1 MKQIYLDNGATSFPK
16 APGVG
21 QAMKDYIEKV
31 GVNVNRSS
39 YRATAE
45 AALSTLTVRED
56 LCRLF
61 GAGEDPSYAI
71 FTSGVTM
78 SLNMIMK
85 GALHPGDHLIISG
98 MEHNA
103 VARPATQLEAAGVA
117 VSIAPCDED
126 GVLRLEEFEKLITPK
141 TCLAVM
147 QYASNV
153 SGTIQPIGAIGAIC
167 RRHGVLLAVDSAQAA
182 GHFAFDMRKLQIDA
196 LCFTGHKGLLGPS
209 GIGGFV
215 MNEAMNKALTPL
227 IAGGTGSMS
236 ASLEMPPTL
245 PDRYEAGTPNLP
257 GIMGLGVALRYLQEV
272 GLDALHRR
280 EMALTERFLSGLRGN
295 EHIRIPGP
303 ADAKGRVGVI
313 SVDFLRQDNADE
325 RLMPIGHKLGL
336 ISEETYSA
344 YLKREEQKNAEIER
358 LNTVFLA
365 PGEEINAL
373 LESAGTA
380 PLTTGIR
387 MSELIKRPQVSY
399 DMLAPFDKERPP
411 LSRSVREK
419 VEVEIKYEGYIAR
432 QRAQVN
438 EMLRLEGKKIPENID
453 YNDVY
458 GLRLE
463 AREKLDKVRPA
474 DIGQASRISGVS
486 PADVSVLLIYL
497 SK

>member
-31 GVNVNRSS
+31 GVNINRSS

-117 VSIAPCDED
+117 VSIAPCDGD

-141 TCLAVM
+141 TRLVVM

-153 SGTIQPIGAIGAIC
+153 SGTIQPMGEIGASC

-182 GHFAFDMRKLQIDA
+182 GHFAFDMQKLQIDA

-215 MNEAMNKALTPL
+215 MNEEMNKALTPL

-245 PDRYEAGTPNLP
+245 PD
-257 GIMGLGVALRYLQEV
+257 IMGLGVALRYLQEV

-313 SVDFLRQDNADE
+313 SVDFLRQDNAE
-325 RLMPIGHKLGL
+325 VAFQL
-336 ISEETYSA
+336 
-344 YLKREEQKNAEIER
+344 EEQYGILTR
-358 LNTVFLA
+358 CGLHC
-365 PGEEINAL
+365 
-373 LESAGTA
+373 A
-380 PLTTGIR
+380 PLAHKTLGTYPEGTVRFSIGYTTTEEEVDAAIR
-387 MSELIKRPQVSY
+387 AIH
-399 DMLAPFDKERPP
+399 DLA
-411 LSRSVREK
+411 
-419 VEVEIKYEGYIAR
+419 
-432 QRAQVN
+432 
-438 EMLRLEGKKIPENID
+438 
-453 YNDVY
+453 
-458 GLRLE
+458 
-463 AREKLDKVRPA
+463 
-474 DIGQASRISGVS
+474 
-486 PADVSVLLIYL
+486 
-497 SK
+497 